1 MTSADNTI
9 LTDIK
14 VEIAMLK
21 QEVSFINK
29 LFERMEVLIQKVDN
43 QYETLVD
50 KTSKI
55 DYNFAGTK
63 GELED
68 LYEMLTITEKQ
79 INQKIDSIEQS
90 LEQKIDTTQLR
101 ITTLE
106 AETGSL
112 LESKWKILG
121 GGAVIMWIISNLEFI
136 KKIFH

>member
-29 LFERMEVLIQKVDN
+29 LFERMEILIQKVDN

-55 DYNFAGTK
+55 DYNFAGTTDENSLFYL
-63 GELED
+63 G
-68 LYEMLTITEKQ
+68 
-79 INQKIDSIEQS
+79 NSIVVNVPLS
-90 LEQKIDTTQLR
+90 FVPVV
-101 ITTLE
+101 
-106 AETGSL
+106 
-112 LESKWKILG
+112 ESYFG
-121 GGAVIMWIISNLEFI
+121 RSN
-136 KKIFH
+136 

>member
-29 LFERMEVLIQKVDN
+29 LFERMEILIQKVDN

-63 GELED
+63 DELED
-68 LYEMLTITEKQ
+68 LYEMLTVTEKQ
-79 INQKIDSIEQS
+79 INQKIDSIEKS

>member
-29 LFERMEVLIQKVDN
+29 LFERMEILIQKVDS

-55 DYNFAGTK
+55 DYNFSGTK
-63 GELED
+63 DELED
-68 LYEMLTITEKQ
+68 LYEMLTVTEKQ
-79 INQKIDSIEQS
+79 INQKIDSIEKS

>member
-29 LFERMEVLIQKVDN
+29 LFERMEILIQKVDA

-55 DYNFAGTK
+55 DYNFNGTK

-68 LYEMLTITEKQ
+68 LYEMLTVTEKQ
-79 INQKIDSIEQS
+79 INQKIDSIEKS
-90 LEQKIDTTQLR
+90 LEQKIDSTQLR
-101 ITTLE
+101 VTTLE
-106 AETGSL
+106 AETGDL
-112 LESKWKILG
+112 LQSKWKVLG
-121 GGAVIMWIISNLEFI
+121 GGAVIMWIISNLEVV

>member
-29 LFERMEVLIQKVDN
+29 LFERMEVLIQKVDT

-63 GELED
+63 DELED
-68 LYEMLTITEKQ
+68 LYEMLTVTEKQ
-79 INQKIDSIEQS
+79 INQKIDSIEKS

>member
-68 LYEMLTITEKQ
+68 LYEMLTATEKQ
-79 INQKIDSIEQS
+79 INQKIDSIEKS

-136 KKIFH
+136 KKIFQ

>member
-136 KKIFH
+136 KKIFQ